1 MKRQIEIQ
9 LNEKEKEQIAY
20 QFITEA
26 TLLQKAR
33 LLASLVAKIDG
44 DTLRMYRGEK
54 EPPTKREVGEIVEI
68 FGYKIQWLQEC
79 GNHLKKFC
87 SKNKWM
93 TNLDYK
99 K

>member
-1 MKRQIEIQ
+1 MKREIQ
-9 LNEKEKEQIAY
+9 IQLSEKESAIVAY
-20 QFITEA
+20 EYIHKA
-26 TLLQKAR
+26 SLLDKAR
-33 LLASLVAKIDG
+33 LLASLVASIDG
-44 DTLRMYRGEK
+44 DTLKMYRGEK
-54 EPPTKREVGEIVEI
+54 EAPSKREVGEIVEI